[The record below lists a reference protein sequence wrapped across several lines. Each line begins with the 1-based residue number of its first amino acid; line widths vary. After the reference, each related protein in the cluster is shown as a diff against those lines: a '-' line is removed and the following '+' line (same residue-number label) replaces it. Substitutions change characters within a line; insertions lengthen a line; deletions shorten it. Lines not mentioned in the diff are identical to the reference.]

1 MVFLAENTNTIFFGR
16 TESFLLSLNF
26 HQARPLTEAV
36 EKKQTKRP
44 IDMKKRH
51 LWMRL
56 TELYNIVLHVL
67 AELVSFFC
75 LGQKINRSFKFLLY
89 CSDSHTE
96 HPSL

>member
-1 MVFLAENTNTIFFGR
+1 MVFLAENINKIFFGR
-16 TESFLLSLNF
+16 TESFLLSLKF

-67 AELVSFFC
+67 AELVSFFVWA
-75 LGQKINRSFKFLLY
+75 KR
-89 CSDSHTE
+89 
-96 HPSL
+96 